1 MQTNNIQPIQPNW
14 NNKNAGIN
22 TNLASQIEA
31 INVQQVALQEQIRQ
45 SEENLSA
52 QQSVSC
58 HVSEK

>member
-1 MQTNNIQPIQPNW
+1 MQNNIQPNW

-31 INVQQVALQEQIRQ
+31 INVQQIALQEQIRQ

-52 QQSVSC
+52 QQNVSC
-58 HVSEK
+58 YGCDKQ